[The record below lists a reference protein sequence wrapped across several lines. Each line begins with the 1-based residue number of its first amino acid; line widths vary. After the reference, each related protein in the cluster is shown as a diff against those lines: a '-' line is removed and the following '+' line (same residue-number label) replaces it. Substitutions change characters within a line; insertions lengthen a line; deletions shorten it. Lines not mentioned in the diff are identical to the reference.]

1 MTDESTLFSIK
12 ENYIGRMI
20 DHMDLDTLCQFAY
33 DRLLEDYREVSY
45 EDLKDEIIHDYSQ
58 EEFDDIELDA
68 VALAA
73 VAGGRRGGGRC

>member
-58 EEFDDIELDA
+58 EEFDDIVNTIKVTYGHDMMPA
-68 VALAA
+68 S
-73 VAGGRRGGGRC
+73 